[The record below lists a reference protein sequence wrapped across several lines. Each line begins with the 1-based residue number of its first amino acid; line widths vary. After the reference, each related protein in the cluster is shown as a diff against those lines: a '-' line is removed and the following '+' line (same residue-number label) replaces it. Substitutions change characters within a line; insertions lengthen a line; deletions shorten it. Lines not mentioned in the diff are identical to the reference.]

1 MRSASFAASIA
12 ICARAASSSAAIG
25 DRETG
30 LDEAAGA
37 RQAAWLPA
45 SPARDRGQHDI
56 ATPHLWNGLK
66 PASDTAGQGVG
77 SPKDAALDAAPI
89 RRCVF
94 QSEKMRR

>member
-1 MRSASFAASIA
+1 MKPLGLGKQRGCPHPRRA
-12 ICARAASSSAAIG
+12 IE
-25 DRETG
+25 DR
-30 LDEAAGA
+30 
-37 RQAAWLPA
+37 
-45 SPARDRGQHDI
+45 HDF